1 MWLFYLVKLL
11 LMMTMRYDF
20 SIWRVIHNERFIL
33 LFIVIFF
40 FDLYSRYSLDN
51 VKYLTEKVV
60 VMSGAV

>member
-1 MWLFYLVKLL
+1 
-11 LMMTMRYDF
+11 MRYDF